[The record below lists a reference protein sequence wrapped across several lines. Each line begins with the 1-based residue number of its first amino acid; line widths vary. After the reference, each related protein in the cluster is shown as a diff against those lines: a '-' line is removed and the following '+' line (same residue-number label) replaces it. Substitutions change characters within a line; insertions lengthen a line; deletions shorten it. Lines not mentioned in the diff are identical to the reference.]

1 MLVPPI
7 KANDTMDEQLFTSTQ
22 LNDFLATVTAQR
34 NRSIANGP
42 DFIQEWHAS
51 GRAEVHHQRDLAHLR
66 ARLETPMAAR
76 LEGDLLY
83 WLSSPHCD
91 DDWKPWCEV
100 ALGWLLGGEFR
111 AAMGVLWLMEDH
123 LGSVPATLNA
133 DEDEWA
139 DYTAR
144 RGGGPGGV
152 LKELALKRVMDHPLY
167 RTQEVIAA
175 YWEAE
180 FEEAMAEMDA
190 DDDRT
195 TAERIADFNA
205 KMADVFASV

>member
-1 MLVPPI
+1 
-7 KANDTMDEQLFTSTQ
+7 
-22 LNDFLATVTAQR
+22 
-34 NRSIANGP
+34 
-42 DFIQEWHAS
+42 
-51 GRAEVHHQRDLAHLR
+51 
-66 ARLETPMAAR
+66 
-76 LEGDLLY
+76 
-83 WLSSPHCD
+83 
-91 DDWKPWCEV
+91 
-100 ALGWLLGGEFR
+100 
-111 AAMGVLWLMEDH
+111 MEEY

-152 LKELALKRVMDHPLY
+152 LKELALKRVMAHPLY

-175 YWEAE
+175 SWEAE